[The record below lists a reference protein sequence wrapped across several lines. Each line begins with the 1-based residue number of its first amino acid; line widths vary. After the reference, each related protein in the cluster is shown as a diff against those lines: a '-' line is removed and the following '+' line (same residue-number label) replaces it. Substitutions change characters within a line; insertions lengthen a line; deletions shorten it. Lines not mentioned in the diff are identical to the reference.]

1 MAPVHRLPRIRRIVD
16 RPRPEDGPPLLAPSD
31 IDDLLDT
38 LTAADAEEE
47 VVDIVVEDE
56 AAPRPVDEDAPEP
69 DDEAETAV
77 RRPPLSGFIYTPKD
91 DDADETEAEKKE
103 EVA

>member
-1 MAPVHRLPRIRRIVD
+1 MATVHRLPRIRRIVD
-16 RPRPEDGPPLLAPSD
+16 RPRPEHGSPLLAPSD

-47 VVDIVVEDE
+47 VVDIVVD
-56 AAPRPVDEDAPEP
+56 DDAPEP

-91 DDADETEAEKKE
+91 DAADENDAEKKE